1 MYNAVSNAL
10 NAIKY
15 AKNFFF
21 YCGTDPVIR
30 AAAAALFSTTFA
42 CCRKKSAKSKKK
54 VRCKNIPHSKN
65 KLNSP

>member
-30 AAAAALFSTTFA
+30 AAAAALFSTIFA

-54 VRCKNIPHSKN
+54 VRYKKYPTF
-65 KLNSP
+65 

>member
-1 MYNAVSNAL
+1 MPIPRSLYNAVSNAL

-30 AAAAALFSTTFA
+30 AAAASLISTTFA

-54 VRCKNIPHSKN
+54 VRY
-65 KLNSP
+65 